1 MANRG
6 LMAECKEL
14 LRTLP
19 DLERLLKKYELYL
32 GASWVSRTCRTHV
45 WRKTKKRK
53 RLLTI
58 IKPHKRTKQSE
69 TIAGSYTGVNS
80 KFLA

>member
-19 DLERLLKKYELYL
+19 DLERLLKKYEINL
-32 GASWVSRTCRTHV
+32 GASWVSRTCPTHV

-53 RLLTI
+53 RSLNNNQTAQANETKRNYYRFLHRD
-58 IKPHKRTKQSE
+58 KP
-69 TIAGSYTGVNS
+69 
-80 KFLA
+80 